1 MKIFAERLRE
11 LRQEEKLSTKKMG
24 EKIGFSDATI
34 SRWENNLADP
44 PIESLKKIAEYFNV
58 SSDFLIGLED

>member
-1 MKIFAERLRE
+1 MKIFAERLKE

-24 EKIGFSDATI
+24 EKIGVSDATI

-44 PIESLKKIAEYFNV
+44 PIESLKKIAEYFKV
-58 SSDFLIGLED
+58 SADYLIGLED